1 MYTWARTSFIL
12 LLVYVALRALLWHP
26 SKFPYNTLDVK
37 EYDYIIVG
45 GGSAGCVLANRL
57 SENPNVTVLL
67 LEAGG
72 PDRKDEIHI
81 PAAYFKLQLTDVDW
95 AYTSIPQRNSS
106 EALYAQR
113 SAWPRGKVL
122 GGTSS
127 INGMIYTRGNRA
139 DYDEWEKMGAKGW
152 SYEEVLPYFKKSEHY
167 TSDDGDEGY
176 HGKGGPLN
184 VEKATFVTPVAR
196 AFMAAAKERGYPEVD
211 YNGQSQVGF
220 SLTQQTV
227 KNGERHSTAAAFLH
241 PVRERQNLYVVT
253 GKMVKRVAFDG
264 ASNVASGV
272 YVADTKR
279 YKSDEEEL
287 IRARKEVILSAG
299 AVESPHILMVSG
311 IGPAEHLKDFG
322 IPLKVDLPVG
332 KNLQD
337 HLMVPIGFVLEG
349 IPANSGVSLYS
360 AMGQSFTYLLQYL
373 LFKSGP
379 LSISS
384 IELHGFLPSGMEP
397 EHQGP
402 DLHML
407 FVGGTGDLETIRALK
422 VTSAGSVLLWGEEA
436 LQNELNAGFTVL
448 PGLLHPRS
456 VGHLELSH
464 VGSVYELP
472 SIHPNY
478 LSDERDMEVLM
489 RGIRIAMDIVN
500 SSAFGQWKLKCV
512 PERGMSSYDFNTDEF
527 WRWYIRHIAVTIYH
541 PVGTCKMGA
550 TEDSST
556 VVDSRLRV
564 KGVKNLRVVDASVM
578 PKVVSGNT
586 NAPTIMI
593 AEKAADMIKE
603 DNSDVLKQ

>member
-1 MYTWARTSFIL
+1 
-12 LLVYVALRALLWHP
+12 
-26 SKFPYNTLDVK
+26 
-37 EYDYIIVG
+37 
-45 GGSAGCVLANRL
+45 
-57 SENPNVTVLL
+57 
-67 LEAGG
+67 
-72 PDRKDEIHI
+72 
-81 PAAYFKLQLTDVDW
+81 
-95 AYTSIPQRNSS
+95 
-106 EALYAQR
+106 
-113 SAWPRGKVL
+113 
-122 GGTSS
+122 
-127 INGMIYTRGNRA
+127 MI
-139 DYDEWEKMGAKGW
+139 
-152 SYEEVLPYFKKSEHY
+152 
-167 TSDDGDEGY
+167 
-176 HGKGGPLN
+176 
-184 VEKATFVTPVAR
+184 
-196 AFMAAAKERGYPEVD
+196 
-211 YNGQSQVGF
+211 
-220 SLTQQTV
+220 
-227 KNGERHSTAAAFLH
+227 FL
-241 PVRERQNLYVVT
+241 
-253 GKMVKRVAFDG
+253 
-264 ASNVASGV
+264 
-272 YVADTKR
+272 
-279 YKSDEEEL
+279 
-287 IRARKEVILSAG
+287 
-299 AVESPHILMVSG
+299 
-311 IGPAEHLKDFG
+311 
-322 IPLKVDLPVG
+322 
-332 KNLQD
+332 
-337 HLMVPIGFVLEG
+337 
-349 IPANSGVSLYS
+349 
-360 AMGQSFTYLLQYL
+360 
-373 LFKSGP
+373 
-379 LSISS
+379 
-384 IELHGFLPSGMEP
+384 
-397 EHQGP
+397 
-402 DLHML
+402 
-407 FVGGTGDLETIRALK
+407 GGTGDLETIRASK